1 MNAHRAGGSIIFRN
15 DAGEFIGAVPM
26 STIPMLIACGERV
39 PVQGIDESVGH
50 VARVKDQ
57 VVVTLHSQRYHAP
70 WHEFRKVGM
79 MIGTS
84 VSLTD
89 PGTEVN
95 SSAPDRVTRSDT
107 KTTTVQ
113 TNKLNFEVD
122 AVTASN
128 PKSATV
134 LVSTPGQS
142 KEYVVIPLK
151 KLKPRPTPPPSC
163 VRQSYQ
169 KLPVGGV

>member
-1 MNAHRAGGSIIFRN
+1 M
-15 DAGEFIGAVPM
+15 P
-26 STIPMLIACGERV
+26 
-39 PVQGIDESVGH
+39 GI
-50 VARVKDQ
+50 
-57 VVVTLHSQRYHAP
+57 L
-70 WHEFRKVGM
+70 GM
-79 MIGTS
+79 
-84 VSLTD
+84 
-89 PGTEVN
+89 EVN
-95 SSAPDRVTRSDT
+95 SSAPDRVTRSDP